1 VFKHEC
7 DDFEIDL
14 VLENE
19 CDYFEIGGAWCYFA
33 FVAILPTNGGLN
45 EN

>member
-1 VFKHEC
+1 VLEHEC

-14 VLENE
+14 VLENGW
-19 CDYFEIGGAWCYFA
+19 DDLEIDGAWCYFA
-33 FVAILPTNGGLN
+33 FVMLPTNGGLN